1 MKVTFKP
8 SIKKRIKLQC
18 THPELLNYIKR
29 KFSIKNPNAKYMKWG
44 QDLVSCISPSYTFHH
59 GLAFDVIRAVK
70 EFDSTIEV
78 DVSQIQEILLPMS
91 IRDPEIQQPDNT
103 KYTYYDYQEDS
114 IRLGLKFGRGI
125 FELATSAGKSLII
138 YGLIKNYWEN
148 IGSKKVLILVPGKQ
162 LVSQMAGDLEDYG
175 MSTDKICRYTAEGD
189 REYTGQN
196 VIISN
201 TAWILLHGKKLPE
214 IDIVIV
220 DECLRKGTLI
230 TTKNSQIPIEDI
242 CVGDEVLSY
251 NVETNIWEFKTVL
264 QTFKNLHKSQSYDYF
279 LQIEMEDGRIIEV
292 TPNHKIYTTNRGYV
306 RADELNEEDDI
317 QLSNLKPCDYII
329 NIAKRK

>member
-201 TAWILLHGKKLPE
+201 TAWILLHGKK
-214 IDIVIV
+214 
-220 DECLRKGTLI
+220 
-230 TTKNSQIPIEDI
+230 
-242 CVGDEVLSY
+242 
-251 NVETNIWEFKTVL
+251 
-264 QTFKNLHKSQSYDYF
+264 
-279 LQIEMEDGRIIEV
+279 
-292 TPNHKIYTTNRGYV
+292 
-306 RADELNEEDDI
+306 
-317 QLSNLKPCDYII
+317 
-329 NIAKRK
+329 